1 MRTVLNP
8 NAAFSYVQAII
19 SASDALIK
27 LLLQLTKIIPIFT
40 DTDVQQPIILLSIN
54 HSKFCLLMNFSEN
67 NRIIVLTQREKEVLK
82 AISYGYTTSE
92 IAKELA
98 LSKHTVITYR
108 KILFRKLNVLNAPLM
123 VRRGF
128 ELGLLEYSD
137 HQVSEMN

>member
-1 MRTVLNP
+1 
-8 NAAFSYVQAII
+8 
-19 SASDALIK
+19 
-27 LLLQLTKIIPIFT
+27 
-40 DTDVQQPIILLSIN
+40 
-54 HSKFCLLMNFSEN
+54 MNFSEN
-67 NRIIVLTQREKEVLK
+67 HRIIVLTQREKEVLK